1 MTKLFE
7 TTSIKSLTLPNRFV
21 RSATWTGIANPTD
34 GSPSPLLIDKMVKLA
49 QGGVGL
55 IIPGM
60 ALIEKE
66 DSSGMRQLGAYSDDL
81 VPGLSSMT
89 EAVHKAGGK
98 IAMQIVHPGL
108 QAPLMGW
115 PVGAIGPSVMQGE
128 KGPLNR
134 EMTLDDIRGVVSA
147 FGEAAARAQ
156 KAGFDG
162 VEIHGA
168 HGWLLSEFLS
178 PFFNKRMDAYGGSIE
193 NRSRIVLETIHSM
206 RTAVGNQYPVMIKV
220 NSEDLL
226 PGGLSVDDMLRAT
239 VMFESAGID
248 AIELSGGTTWGS
260 FVLGNW
266 DLSYMKTVKTEAY
279 WRDAAMRLKKTVN
292 VPVMLVGGIRSFE
305 TAEQLVN
312 EHAADYIS
320 LSRPLM
326 REPDLVNRWKSGD
339 IRRAACISENACAS
353 PERFAEVFSGK
364 GVRCVHVKE

>member
-1 MTKLFE
+1 MSKLFE
-7 TTSIKSLTLPNRFV
+7 TTKIKSLTLPNRFV
-21 RSATWTGIANPTD
+21 RSATWTAMASPTD

-66 DSSGMRQLGAYSDDL
+66 DSSGTRQLGVYSDDL
-81 VPGLSSMT
+81 IPGLSSMT
-89 EAVHKAGGK
+89 KAVHKAGGK

-115 PVGAIGPSVMQGE
+115 PLGAIGPSVMQGE

-134 EMTLDDIRGVVSA
+134 EMTLDDIRGVVNA
-147 FGEAAARAQ
+147 FGQAAVRAQ

-178 PFFNKRMDAYGGSIE
+178 PFFNKRTDAYGGSIE
-193 NRSRIVLETIHSM
+193 NRARIVLETIRSI
-206 RTAVGNQYPVMIKV
+206 RKAVSNQYPVMIKV

-226 PGGLSVDDMLRAT
+226 PGGLSVDDMLRAA
-239 VMFESAGID
+239 VMFEDAGID
-248 AIELSGGTTWGS
+248 AIELSGGTTWGG

-266 DLSYMKTVKTEAY
+266 DLTYMKTVKTEAY
-279 WRDAAMRLKKTVN
+279 WREAAMRLKKTVN

-312 EHAADYIS
+312 GGVADYVS

-326 REPDLVNRWKSGD
+326 REPNLVNRWKSGD
-339 IRRAACISENACAS
+339 TSRAACISENACGT
-353 PERFAEVFSGK
+353 PERLAEALAGK